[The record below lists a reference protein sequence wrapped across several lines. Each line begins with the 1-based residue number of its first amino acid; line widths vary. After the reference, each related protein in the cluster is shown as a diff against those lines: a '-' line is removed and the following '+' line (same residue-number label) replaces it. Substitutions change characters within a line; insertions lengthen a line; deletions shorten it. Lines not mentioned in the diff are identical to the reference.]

1 MSLQSKFVLH
11 SRLRP
16 SRAALWGVLVVWGGS
31 TLTAM
36 WWLNP
41 VNPVSLSICVSSGSS
56 SNATPLSAFTAR

>member
-1 MSLQSKFVLH
+1 MSLQPKLVFH
-11 SRLRP
+11 PRLRP

-41 VNPVSLSICVSSGSS
+41 VNPASLSICISSGSS
-56 SNATPLSAFTAR
+56 SNASLLSTFTAR